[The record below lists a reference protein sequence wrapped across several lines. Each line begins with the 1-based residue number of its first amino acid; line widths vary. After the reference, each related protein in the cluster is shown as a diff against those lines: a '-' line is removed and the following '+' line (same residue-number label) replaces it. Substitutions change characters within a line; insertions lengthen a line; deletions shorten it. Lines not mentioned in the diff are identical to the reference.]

1 MIDVKESVR
10 TALDYLSNLYDTSGF
25 KDILLE
31 EVELSE
37 DEKRWNVT
45 IGFSR
50 PVYSDNPIQAA
61 IEKIASGQTKIHYK
75 REYKVFEIA
84 ADDGKVRAMKMR
96 EV

>member
-45 IGFSR
+45 IGFTR
-50 PVYSDNPIQAA
+50 PVYSDNPIRAA
-61 IEKIASGQTKIHYK
+61 LEKATMDKSGIQYK
-75 REYKVFEIA
+75 REYKVFEIS
-84 ADDGKVRAMKMR
+84 ADDGKVRAMKIR